1 MTKSKHHSFFRG
13 SFFIA
18 TVGMLL
24 ATTTSSFSIARDAE
38 SDLEETTYDLR
49 IAAGEPGKGFS
60 NMLRDINKVCGSEV
74 RLQDVKTDGS
84 FTNISLLANNQADI
98 GMATIDILGNLKQT
112 DENIAA
118 LQVVFPLNLNLLH
131 VVAKAGGT
139 EARYIRK
146 GESKFGGLMKAD
158 DVVEVRKEVITK
170 FSDLKGKKVVLVGSA
185 RITGPL
191 LERALGYGMKFSDA
205 DIDEDAIKQVLENK
219 AHAYITISGYPN
231 GKLSALK
238 SNSGLSMVPYDLS
251 ANPPYVVIRKNYVNM
266 GVVNNPFLA
275 VPSVLLTRPYKTGGD
290 LGRKVVALQSC
301 MNRNLDRLKEGGPS
315 WKPAPQPGW
324 AEVKNTSESYGWPL
338 YNAGAT
344 KVKK

>member
-1 MTKSKHHSFFRG
+1 MNKRFSFFSGR
-13 SFFIA
+13 FLA
-18 TVGMLL
+18 TVGLL
-24 ATTTSSFSIARDAE
+24 VAVATGFSQARAAGDE
-38 SDLEETTYDLR
+38 LQETTYDLR
-49 IAAGEPGKGFS
+49 IAAGEAGKGFS
-60 NMLRDINKVCGSEV
+60 NLLRDINKVCGSEV

-139 EARYIRK
+139 DAKYVKK
-146 GESKFGGLMKAD
+146 GESKLGGLYKAD
-158 DVVEVRKEVITK
+158 DTVEIRKEVITK
-170 FSDLKGKKVVLVGSA
+170 FSDLKGKKVILVGSA

-191 LERALGYGMKFSDA
+191 LERALGYGMKFTDVEK
-205 DIDEDAIKQVLENK
+205 DEDAMKKVLNNE

-231 GKLSALK
+231 GKLNVLN
-238 SNSGLSMVPYDLS
+238 SNSGLSLVPYDLS
-251 ANPPYVVIRKNYVNM
+251 PNAPYVVIRKNYVNM

-275 VPSVLLTRPYKTGGD
+275 VPSVILTRPYKSTGD
-290 LGRKVVALQSC
+290 LGRKVATLQSC
-301 MNRNLDRLKEGGPS
+301 LNRNLDRLKEGGPS

-338 YNAGAT
+338 FNAGAVKT
-344 KVKK
+344 KK